1 MNVNEKIADFIT
13 KAAPALK
20 LSCNY
25 LSLDE
30 LLNLYKS
37 KSFSVIEILSD
48 ADEATDSAT
57 YLLSLIRKNDLLP
70 KANNV
75 VVYMARGYE
84 YDRIGN
90 DGITHDALRTEER
103 QLYDAICEIVGQAE
117 GVGTGDLIVDVI
129 PDLGQQ
135 TLLYV
140 ACYNGKPIA
149 EEE

>member
-1 MNVNEKIADFIT
+1 MEV
-13 KAAPALK
+13 
-20 LSCNY
+20 
-25 LSLDE
+25 
-30 LLNLYKS
+30 
-37 KSFSVIEILSD
+37 
-48 ADEATDSAT
+48 
-57 YLLSLIRKNDLLP
+57 RQ
-70 KANNV
+70 NV

-103 QLYDAICEIVGQAE
+103 QLYDTICEIVGQAE

-140 ACYNGKPIA
+140 ACYNGGIDHHLCLSCLVVPTLH
-149 EEE
+149 